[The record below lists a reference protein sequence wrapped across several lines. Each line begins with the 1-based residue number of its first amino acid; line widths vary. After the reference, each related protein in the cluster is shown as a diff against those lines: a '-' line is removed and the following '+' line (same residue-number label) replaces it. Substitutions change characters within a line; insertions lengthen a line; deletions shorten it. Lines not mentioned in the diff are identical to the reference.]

1 MSKSHN
7 AQLSWNR
14 GLISRL
20 GLSRID
26 IARTSLSA
34 EEMVNWDPRVL
45 GSMSLRPG
53 FEYTGATKSNNK
65 SRSIPFIFSIDD
77 TARLEI
83 TTGVLRIWVDDELV
97 SRETVTA
104 AIANGTFDANLTS
117 WTDSDEVGGTSSWL
131 TGGYMALLGD
141 GTAAAIRDQQVTVN
155 EANTEHAL
163 RIVVAR
169 GPVSL
174 RVGSTSGGDEY
185 IEEMTLGTGTYSLVF
200 TPAANFYIRLFSRTN
215 YTVLVDSV
223 AVEAA
228 GTMELPAPWVEADLP
243 MIRFSPKAQTMFLSC
258 RGKQQRVIQ
267 RHDDG
272 SWSIS
277 LYEPADGPFRLIN
290 VSPTTI
296 TPSALNGD
304 ITLTASKAIFKT
316 GHAGALFRIES
327 AGQTVTDS
335 FSAQNDFSNPIRVTG
350 IGGERAF
357 SVLVSGT
364 YVATLT
370 VQRSVAEVGNW
381 VDVFNYTANT
391 SYNDGLDN
399 QIIYY
404 RIGIKTGNY
413 TSGTAVITL
422 SYSSGSITGIAR
434 ATTYTSTTVLQAV
447 VLTDFG
453 ATTASSDWWE
463 GQWSDYRGWPGAVA
477 LLEGREWFGGVKRL
491 NGTISD
497 TVDSFDDT
505 YEGDAGPISRDIGEG
520 PVENINFLLPLGRLI
535 IGTESNSSN
544 INPARMEAR
553 SILAARSSSLDE
565 PLTPT
570 NFNITYA
577 NTTGLYVD
585 QSGTRL
591 MSVDYDLSSGG
602 FVTTDVTMLI
612 PEIAGDGFVHLAAQ
626 KNPDP
631 RAHCPIADGT
641 AALLVY
647 DQLEEVKC
655 WLKWETDGVI
665 EDVCVLPRRGE
676 DAVYYTVKRTINGAT
691 VRYHEKLA
699 KITEC
704 RGGTLNKQAD
714 SFYEYAGAATTTIT
728 GLGHLEGEDVVV
740 WGAGKDLG
748 TFTVLSAQIT
758 GLPEAVTGAIVGK
771 SYRARYKS
779 TKQAIAAALGVPLN
793 QKKRIDSIGLVL
805 ADTHKDGLYFGSD
818 FDHLDP
824 LPMEEEGAEVADD
837 YVWSSYDEKL
847 IPFPGDWDTDCRF
860 CLQATAPRPCTILS
874 CVVSMTY

>member
-1 MSKSHN
+1 
-7 AQLSWNR
+7 
-14 GLISRL
+14 
-20 GLSRID
+20 
-26 IARTSLSA
+26 
-34 EEMVNWDPRVL
+34 MVNWDPRIL

-53 FEYTGATKSNNK
+53 MEYTGSTKGNNK
-65 SRSIPFIFSIDD
+65 SRSLPMVFSIDD

-83 TTGVLRIWVDDELV
+83 TDSVLRVWVGDELV
-97 SRETVTA
+97 TRGTVTA
-104 AIANGTFDANLTS
+104 AITNGTFTANLTG
-117 WTDSDEVGGTSSWL
+117 WTDNDDVGGTSAWL

-141 GTAAAIRDQQVTVN
+141 GTNAAIRDQQVTVN

-169 GPVSL
+169 GPVTL

-185 IEEMTLGTGTYSLVF
+185 IEEMTMGTGTYSMAF
-200 TPAANFYIRLFSRTN
+200 TPTANFYIRLFSRTSH
-215 YTVLVDSV
+215 TVLVDSV

-228 GTMELPAPWVEADLP
+228 GTMELPVPWVESDLP
-243 MIRFSPKAQTMFLSC
+243 MIRYTPKDQTMFLAC

-267 RHDDG
+267 RHDGG
-272 SWSIS
+272 SWSVS

-290 VSPTTI
+290 ATPTTI
-296 TPSALNGD
+296 TTSALNGD
-304 ITLTASKAIFKT
+304 VTLTASKAIFKP
-316 GHAGALFRIES
+316 GHVGALFRIES

-335 FSAQNDFSNPIRVTG
+335 FSAQNDFSNYIRVTG

-364 YVATLT
+364 YSATLT
-370 VQRSVAEVGNW
+370 VQRSVAEPGTW
-381 VDVFNYTANT
+381 VDVFNYGSNT

-399 QIIYY
+399 QVIYY
-404 RIGIKTGNY
+404 RIGIKAGNY
-413 TSGTAVITL
+413 TSGTAEITL
-422 SYSSGSITGIAR
+422 SYSSGSITGVAKV
-434 ATTYTSTTVLQAV
+434 TDYTSSTVLSAV

-463 GQWSDYRGWPGAVA
+463 GQWSDYRGWPGGVA
-477 LLEGREWFGGVKRL
+477 LLEGRIWFGGVKKI

-497 TVDSFDDT
+497 AVDSFDDT
-505 YEGDAGPISRDIGEG
+505 YVGDAGPISREIGEG
-520 PVENINFLLPLGRLI
+520 PIENINFLLPLGRLI

-544 INPARMEAR
+544 INPVRMEAR

-602 FVTTDVTMLI
+602 FVTTDITMLV
-612 PEIAGDGFVHLAAQ
+612 PEIAGTGFVNLAAQ

-655 WLKWETDGVI
+655 WLKWETAGII

-676 DAVYYTVKRTINGAT
+676 DAVYYTIQRTINGAT

-699 KITEC
+699 KVSEC

-728 GLGHLEGEDVVV
+728 GLGHLEGEEVVV

-748 TFTVLSAQIT
+748 TYTVTSAQIT
-758 GLPEAVTGAIVGK
+758 GLPEAVTSAIIGIGY
-771 SYRARYKS
+771 SALYKS
-779 TKQAIAAALGVPLN
+779 TKQGLSDALGMPMN
-793 QKKRIDSIGLVL
+793 QQKRIDQIGLVL
-805 ADTHKDGLYFGSD
+805 ANTHKGGLYFGPD
-818 FDHLDP
+818 FDHMDP
-824 LPMEEEGAEVADD
+824 LPEVENGETIDAD
-837 YVWSSYDEKL
+837 YVWESYDGDM
-847 IPFPGDWDTDCRF
+847 ITFPGDWTTDSRF
-860 CLQATAPRPCTILS
+860 CLKAVAPRPCTILS
-874 CVVSMTY
+874 VQVSITF